1 VAAAPVR
8 VDLPLGVV
16 VGEGLAGVDAYRGLP
31 YAEPPLGALRFRA
44 PRPLRTP
51 WGELDATRFGPSP
64 VQPQGGPLGGL
75 VPGMEVD
82 AVSEDCLTL
91 NVWVPHATASG
102 AAIAGLPVLVW
113 FPGGSFTIGGG
124 AQAVYDGAALAR
136 RTGVIVVTCN
146 YRLGVLGFLG
156 LWALDAPPAD
166 VDANPGLL
174 DQVAVLTWVRDHIA
188 AFGGNPGAVTIFGE
202 SAGGGSVLHLLA
214 SPASQG
220 LVTRA
225 ICQSG
230 ATELTLDR
238 EGAKAVAEH
247 VLGLLGIDP
256 ADAGRVRDVAASDL
270 LAAQSETAMAL
281 LGSVGMM
288 PFHPA
293 IDGAVLP
300 ARPRDALR
308 AGSAAGVPLVIGT
321 TADELKLFASFDPS
335 AARLDRGRL
344 LDRVRH
350 LVDPAAADDARDA
363 CAEHVVAAYEEGRGG
378 ADAAAASS
386 PEIWQA
392 VTTDVQMR
400 LPALDVASAQLA
412 HAPVFAYLFTWPAA
426 DPALGSCHAIDLP
439 FTFDTWDAAWTAF
452 CGADERAQRLTHQVQ
467 DAWGTF
473 ARTGDPSHPGIGTW
487 PRYDE
492 VRRPTMVLGADVE
505 LVDDPA
511 GLERAALQAARR
523 GAVPA

>member
-1 VAAAPVR
+1 VGAPTVS
-8 VDLPLGVV
+8 LPLGTV
-16 VGEGLAGVDAYRGLP
+16 VGEGLDGVDAYRGLP
-31 YAEPPLGALRFRA
+31 YATPPLGALRFRA
-44 PRPLRTP
+44 PEPLHAP
-51 WGELDATRFGPSP
+51 WGALDATRFGPSP

-82 AVSEDCLTL
+82 AVAEDCLTL
-91 NVWVPHATASG
+91 NVWVPHATAG
-102 AAIAGLPVLVW
+102 DGIGAGLPVLVW

-136 RTGVIVVTCN
+136 RTAVIVVTCN
-146 YRLGVLGFLG
+146 YRLGALGFLG
-156 LWALDAPPAD
+156 LWALDVPPVD
-166 VDANPGLL
+166 VDPNPGLL

-188 AFGGNPGAVTIFGE
+188 AFGGDPGAVTIFGE

-214 SPASQG
+214 TPGARG

-238 EGAKAVAEH
+238 AGAKAVAEH
-247 VLGLLGIDP
+247 LLGFLGIDP
-256 ADAGRVRDVAASDL
+256 ADAGRIRDVAATDL

-281 LGSVGMM
+281 LGTVGMM

-293 IDGAVLP
+293 IDGTVLP

-321 TADELKLFASFDPS
+321 TADELKLFASFDPT
-335 AARLDRGRL
+335 AASLDRGRL
-344 LDRVRH
+344 RHRVRH
-350 LVDPAAADDARDA
+350 LVEPTATDATRDA

-378 ADAAAASS
+378 PGAPAASP

-400 LPALDVASAQLA
+400 LPALDVAAAQLA
-412 HAPVFAYLFTWPAA
+412 HAPVFVYLFTWPAA

-439 FTFDTWDAAWTAF
+439 FTFDTWDPEWTAF
-452 CGADERAQRLTHQVQ
+452 CGADERAHRLTHQLQ
-467 DAWGTF
+467 DAWAAF
-473 ARTGDPSHPGIGTW
+473 ARTGDPSHPGIGAW
-487 PRYDE
+487 PGYDE
-492 VRRPTMVLGADVE
+492 VRRPTMVLGDQVE